1 MKIKMLWLNIRLI
14 HPIYYKAVSEYISAF
29 KMDVESR
36 AGIDRAVT
44 KNKRSR
50 RMNGM
55 SNMNMNRWNQSGYL
69 NSLVAGYQDNKK
81 TTDKKNDTV
90 KNSWENDTTT
100 EKDKKLNNVGGRT
113 IGEPKLS
120 DKALKY
126 YEQLKK
132 KFSNMDF
139 ILVSPDKKEEVE
151 RNKGMYASS
160 KELLVLIDSDKIERM
175 AEDEAY
181 RKKYEGILAGAT
193 AQVAQMKLSLGTNA
207 SRVSSFGMTFDD
219 HGNASFFAVVD
230 KSLALQQ
237 DRIAA
242 KREEN
247 VKTKKEEAK
256 KAEKKRAEEKRAER
270 KKTEADTGDK
280 VTVRADSWDELLKK
294 IDDVIM
300 FDMADHM
307 LTDSER
313 QVGQNFD
320 FSL

>member
-1 MKIKMLWLNIRLI
+1 
-14 HPIYYKAVSEYISAF
+14 
-29 KMDVESR
+29 
-36 AGIDRAVT
+36 
-44 KNKRSR
+44 
-50 RMNGM
+50 M
-55 SNMNMNRWNQSGYL
+55 SNMNMNGLNQSGYL

-151 RNKGMYASS
+151 RNKGMYDSG

-175 AEDEAY
+175 AKDEAY

-230 KSLALQQ
+230 KSLALQR

-256 KAEKKRAEEKRAER
+256 KAEKKRGEEKRTEG
-270 KKTEADTGDK
+270 KKTETDTGDK
-280 VTVRADSWDELLKK
+280 VTVTADSWDELLKK

-300 FDMADHM
+300 SDMANHM